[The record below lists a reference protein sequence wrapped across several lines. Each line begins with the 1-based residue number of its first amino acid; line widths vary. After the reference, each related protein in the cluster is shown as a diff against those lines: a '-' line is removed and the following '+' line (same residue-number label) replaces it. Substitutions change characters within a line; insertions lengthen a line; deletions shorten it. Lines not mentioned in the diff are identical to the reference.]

1 MIIDSGVATGSFTI
15 SSSLLVSGSTVLR
28 GNTTVTGSVTT
39 TTGFTG
45 SLFGSSSYALTA
57 SYALNAVSSSYALS
71 ASYAP
76 GGGSSATASYVNTL
90 NQNVLITG
98 SLTVSS
104 GSVGP
109 VENTL
114 TLGPSPG
121 GGAGEGG
128 QIGFNAAGGSYI
140 TASFIDNY
148 QDRLRIL
155 KGTNAGSTAEVVSF
169 NLKTLQV
176 TFPAYT
182 SVSSFPGTSVATLA
196 VDSGGNII
204 TITGGGG
211 GGSAFPFTGSAQIT
225 GSLGVTGSI
234 TANQFIDI
242 SALKYKEN
250 IQNLESADVVYKL
263 RPVTFDWKET
273 SAHDIGFIAE
283 EVNEIIPVLAEIDQN
298 GEAQGVKYS
307 KLTALLTKALQIHE
321 QKLNIQ
327 DQQIEELKQEIN
339 NLKNK

>member
-28 GNTTVTGSVTT
+28 GDTTVTGSVTA

-57 SYALNAVSSSYALS
+57 SFALN
-71 ASYAP
+71 
-76 GGGSSATASYVNTL
+76 G
-90 NQNVLITG
+90 
-98 SLTVSS
+98 
-104 GSVGP
+104 
-109 VENTL
+109 
-114 TLGPSPG
+114 
-121 GGAGEGG
+121 
-128 QIGFNAAGGSYI
+128 
-140 TASFIDNY
+140 
-148 QDRLRIL
+148 
-155 KGTNAGSTAEVVSF
+155 
-169 NLKTLQV
+169 
-176 TFPAYT
+176 
-182 SVSSFPGTSVATLA
+182 
-196 VDSGGNII
+196 
-204 TITGGGG
+204 GGGG
-211 GGSAFPFTGSAQIT
+211 GGSFPYTGSAQIT

-339 NLKNK
+339 NLKK